1 MAGVAPEPP
10 RRAGWRQLRHPG
22 RSGATRD
29 GQALGRPHEARRTP
43 GGGSA
48 HGAMRMMRAV
58 SRNCKLVFR
67 VLPSEPGSLTTTTIV
82 RQRLGSP
89 PLMSTPSHLC
99 TAVLLTRAHCIIGIP
114 RSYAPILL
122 NLARFVN
129 RSKARYAGGTQAA
142 ARRFGVMHIAS
153 TRQYGMPRQ
162 WAAARPVG
170 RAAAPAQRQQALCQR
185 PGRHQSAGSARDA

>member
-1 MAGVAPEPP
+1 
-10 RRAGWRQLRHPG
+10 
-22 RSGATRD
+22 
-29 GQALGRPHEARRTP
+29 
-43 GGGSA
+43 
-48 HGAMRMMRAV
+48 MRMMRAV

-129 RSKARYAGGTQAA
+129 RSKAMHTPTSRSSRGADARARLEDDAVFAARRDFELLTLLANAPRRTQAA